1 MSECIKSTWQAR
13 LISKILASQYNLEK
27 ERIIMKAMNWNEYVV
42 MCNEAEAK
50 RKAARKLMR
59 DKHPTF
65 CMIMDI
71 ISDIMIIVSL
81 SLLAFSAIQWV
92 SMKVEQFKCII
103 NDSKVKTKFDRDRYE
118 PIDEPVTETDN
129 SYEE

>member
-1 MSECIKSTWQAR
+1 
-13 LISKILASQYNLEK
+13 
-27 ERIIMKAMNWNEYVV
+27 MKAMNWNEYVEL
-42 MCNEAEAK
+42 CNAAEAK

-81 SLLAFSAIQWV
+81 ALLAFSAIQWV
-92 SMKVEQFKCII
+92 SMKLDQFKRLI
-103 NDSKVKTKFDRDRYE
+103 NKAVTKAKFDRDRYD
-118 PIDEPVTETDN
+118 PIDEPADDTDN
-129 SYEE
+129 SYEA

>member
-1 MSECIKSTWQAR
+1 
-13 LISKILASQYNLEK
+13 
-27 ERIIMKAMNWNEYVV
+27 MKAMNWNEYVEL
-42 MCNEAEAK
+42 CNAAEAK

-81 SLLAFSAIQWV
+81 ALLAFSAIQWV
-92 SMKVEQFKCII
+92 SMKLDQFKCII
-103 NDSKVKTKFDRDRYE
+103 HKAVIKAKFDRDRYE

-129 SYEE
+129 SYEA

>member
-1 MSECIKSTWQAR
+1 
-13 LISKILASQYNLEK
+13 
-27 ERIIMKAMNWNEYVV
+27 MKAMNWNEYVEL
-42 MCNEAEAK
+42 CNAAEAK

-59 DKHPTF
+59 DNHPTF

-81 SLLAFSAIQWV
+81 ALLAFSAIQWA
-92 SMKVEQFKCII
+92 SMKVEKFKRII
-103 NDSKVKTKFDRDRYE
+103 NDVKVKDKFDRDRYE

-129 SYEE
+129 SYEA

>member
-1 MSECIKSTWQAR
+1 
-13 LISKILASQYNLEK
+13 
-27 ERIIMKAMNWNEYVV
+27 MKAMNWNEYVV

-81 SLLAFSAIQWV
+81 ALLAFSAIQWV
-92 SMKVEQFKCII
+92 SMKLDQFKHLIHKAVI
-103 NDSKVKTKFDRDRYE
+103 KAKFDRDRYE
-118 PIDEPVTETDN
+118 PIDEPADYIDN
-129 SYEE
+129 SYEA

>member
-1 MSECIKSTWQAR
+1 
-13 LISKILASQYNLEK
+13 
-27 ERIIMKAMNWNEYVV
+27 MKYVDY
-42 MCNEAEAK
+42 CNEMEAK

-81 SLLAFSAIQWV
+81 ALLAFSAIQWV
-92 SMKVEQFKCII
+92 SMKLDQFNRLIHKAVI
-103 NDSKVKTKFDRDRYE
+103 KAKFDRDRYE
-118 PIDEPVTETDN
+118 PIDEPSDYTDN
-129 SYEE
+129 SYEA

>member
-1 MSECIKSTWQAR
+1 
-13 LISKILASQYNLEK
+13 
-27 ERIIMKAMNWNEYVV
+27 MKAMNWNEYVELCD
-42 MCNEAEAK
+42 MNAAK

-81 SLLAFSAIQWV
+81 ALLAFSAIQWV

-103 NDSKVKTKFDRDRYE
+103 NDVKVKTKFDRDRYE
-118 PIDEPVTETDN
+118 PIDEPADDADMP
-129 SYEE
+129 YEA

>member
-1 MSECIKSTWQAR
+1 
-13 LISKILASQYNLEK
+13 
-27 ERIIMKAMNWNEYVV
+27 MKAMNWNEYVEL
-42 MCNEAEAK
+42 CNAAEAK
-50 RKAARKLMR
+50 RKASRKLMR

-81 SLLAFSAIQWV
+81 ALLAFSAIQWV
-92 SMKVEQFKCII
+92 SMKVEQFNRII
-103 NDSKVKTKFDRDRYE
+103 NDVKVKDKFDRDRYE

-129 SYEE
+129 SYEA

>member
-1 MSECIKSTWQAR
+1 
-13 LISKILASQYNLEK
+13 
-27 ERIIMKAMNWNEYVV
+27 MKAMNWNEYVEL
-42 MCNEAEAK
+42 CNAAEAK

-81 SLLAFSAIQWV
+81 ALLAFSAIQWV
-92 SMKVEQFKCII
+92 SMKVEQFKHII
-103 NDSKVKTKFDRDRYE
+103 SNVKANEKFDHDRYE
-118 PIDEPVTETDN
+118 PIDEPADD
-129 SYEE
+129 SDIPYEA

>member
-1 MSECIKSTWQAR
+1 
-13 LISKILASQYNLEK
+13 
-27 ERIIMKAMNWNEYVV
+27 MNWNEYVEL
-42 MCNEAEAK
+42 CEINAAK

-81 SLLAFSAIQWV
+81 ALLAFSAIQWV
-92 SMKVEQFKCII
+92 SMKLDQFKRLIHKAVI
-103 NDSKVKTKFDRDRYE
+103 KTKFDRDR
-118 PIDEPVTETDN
+118 
-129 SYEE
+129 